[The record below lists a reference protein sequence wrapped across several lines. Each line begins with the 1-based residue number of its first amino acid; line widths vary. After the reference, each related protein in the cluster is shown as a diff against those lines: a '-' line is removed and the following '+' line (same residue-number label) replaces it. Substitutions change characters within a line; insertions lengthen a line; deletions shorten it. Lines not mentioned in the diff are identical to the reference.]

1 MGRRRDKGREREVAT
16 DRIERLLQ
24 LAHGERHR
32 PDRSKRYVE
41 LARKIG
47 MRYQVSIPARW
58 RRRICRSCER
68 LLTPGRDAR
77 VRLRR
82 GTLRVTC
89 ARCGRTNRFG
99 TDAGGRHEEAV
110 A

>member
-1 MGRRRDKGREREVAT
+1 MGRRRDKGQERAIAA

-24 LAHGERHR
+24 MAHDERHR

-47 MRYQVSIPARW
+47 MRYQVSIPGRW
-58 RRRICRSCER
+58 RRRICRSCHVM
-68 LLTPGRDAR
+68 LTPGRDAR
-77 VRLRR
+77 VRVRR

-89 ARCGRTNRFG
+89 ARCGRTSRYG
-99 TDAGGRHEEAV
+99 TLQGAQEAV